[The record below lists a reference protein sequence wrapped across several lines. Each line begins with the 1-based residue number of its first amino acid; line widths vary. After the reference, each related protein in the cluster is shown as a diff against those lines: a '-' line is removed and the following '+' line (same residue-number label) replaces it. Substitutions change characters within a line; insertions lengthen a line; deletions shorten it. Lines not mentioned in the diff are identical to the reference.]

1 MNKVLLMILLLAV
14 AFISNGQS
22 MLAPLPKAKPNTVVT
37 SPGKFGA
44 RASNLPGSVGTV
56 IGNTYQ
62 GFRFDGPSVLAA
74 LPDFTIYT
82 GVGIS
87 YERDTYSDSTQKW
100 STNWSVALKGYA
112 GGQYAPGTISGV
124 TAVGLS
130 VSFFNKL
137 VTVGL
142 LYNLTT
148 KKAQGA
154 VGPTVNLI
162 N

>member
-1 MNKVLLMILLLAV
+1 MKRVLLMITLLATV
-14 AFISNGQS
+14 FISNGQS
-22 MLAPLPKAKPNTVVT
+22 LLKPLPRYKTNTT
-37 SPGKFGA
+37 FQPGKFGG
-44 RASNLPGSVGTV
+44 RATTLPGSVGTV

-87 YERDTYSDSTQKW
+87 YERDTFSDSTQKW

-137 VTVGL
+137 VTIGL

>member
-1 MNKVLLMILLLAV
+1 MNKTILVTLLLITG
-14 AFISNGQS
+14 AFATNAQS
-22 MLAPLPKAKPNTVVT
+22 LLKALPKPYHAAPRN
-37 SPGKFGA
+37 PFM
-44 RASNLPGSVGTV
+44 RATPLPGSVGTV
-56 IGNTYQ
+56 VGNTYQ

-87 YERDTYSDSTQKW
+87 YEHDTFKDSTQKW
-100 STNWSVALKGYA
+100 NTDWSIALKGYA

-130 VSFFNKL
+130 FSFFNKL

>member
-1 MNKVLLMILLLAV
+1 MNKTMITILLLVV
-14 AFISNGQS
+14 AFTSNAQS
-22 MLAPLPKAKPNTVVT
+22 LFAPLPKPKWPVPFHGLAPHAIAPPT
-37 SPGKFGA
+37 GA
-44 RASNLPGSVGTV
+44 TGSVIGT
-56 IGNTYQ
+56 TYT
-62 GFRFDGPSVLAA
+62 GFRFDGPSVLLA
-74 LPDFTIYT
+74 LPDFTVYT

-87 YERDTYSDSTQKW
+87 WEHDTFRDSTSKW
-100 STNWSVALKGYA
+100 YTDYSIALKGYA
-112 GGQYAPGTISGV
+112 GGQYAPGAVSGV

-137 VTVGL
+137 LTVGL